1 MLTALTL
8 RNDMAIIGKNYP
20 TAYMDQIDDFTFQTY
35 DYTIGGKMV
44 VGKAVINEDYA
55 DLIKNGDDAAKL
67 VELLNL
73 AGIHQSNQSCSS
85 CGQSPCGCGGQMVD
99 ENSLA
104 NGPDPVFASVD
115 QVAGPQYGG
124 GPNAPHVMINPAD
137 PTFNPPGDMA
147 QDTVNAG
154 PGARR
159 LPATTNEGIQADLGM
174 SLYKELQQFKGK

>member
-1 MLTALTL
+1 MSVTVNMT
-8 RNDMAIIGKNYP
+8 
-20 TAYMDQIDDFTFQTY
+20 TDDTGQPHKDIT
-35 DYTIGGKMV
+35 V
-44 VGKAVINEDYA
+44 HA
-55 DLIKNGDDAAKL
+55 DGDDAAKL
-67 VELLNL
+67 AELLNL

-99 ENSLA
+99 ENSPA
-104 NGPDPVFASVD
+104 NAPDTVFASVD
-115 QVAGPQYGG
+115 QVVGPQYGG
-124 GPNAPHVMINPAD
+124 GPNAPHQMINPAD

-159 LPATTNEGIQADLGM
+159 LPATTVHEGTQADLGM